1 MPPLAKY
8 KYTRLTR
15 KLDSILRDAP
25 RIGRPKEISATWLR
39 SGYGVSNNEG
49 SIISVLRF
57 IGLIRHDGTPT
68 DLWDALRDPSA
79 QKQQRELLK
88 DSIRAAEADLFSA
101 AHVLAWSGFTGFFYK
116 PFTVDIVK
124 AEHPD
129 WEMRK
134 IENLLRFK
142 DYQLIEAGWK
152 ELGFYNRGTEKTLQ
166 GLLNDRN
173 RCAHGSGYFPDLNE
187 TWAFLK
193 KLFDM
198 IEYLQNSPGSRWT

>member
-39 SGYGVSNNEG
+39 SGYGISNNEG

-79 QKQQRELLK
+79 QNKIRFA
-88 DSIRAAEADLFSA
+88 DSVRTAYDDLF
-101 AHVLAWSGFTGFFYK
+101 AHHPRAHREDDETLRTFF
-116 PFTVDIVK
+116 
-124 AEHPD
+124 
-129 WEMRK
+129 RG
-134 IENLLRFK
+134 
-142 DYQLIEAGWK
+142 Q
-152 ELGFYNRGTEKTLQ
+152 ELGG
-166 GLLNDRN
+166 DRS
-173 RCAHGSGYFPDLNE
+173 A
-187 TWAFLK
+187 K
-193 KLFDM
+193 
-198 IEYLQNSPGSRWT
+198 SRAQHL